1 MNLYL
6 IGYRCSGK
14 TCIGKVLAE
23 RLGWGFIDTDDG
35 VTAAARCSIRELVA
49 VSGWPDFRQREHEIL
64 KGIAQRD
71 RRVVA
76 TGGGIV
82 LEDRNISLMKE
93 TGKIVWL
100 QAAPE
105 TVRRRMTTDPKSA
118 AQRPALTS
126 KGLLGEIKTE
136 LNARIPLYARVSDF
150 SIPTDK
156 TAAAAAADILVRWIK
171 EKGMR

>member
-14 TCIGKVLAE
+14 TCIGKLLAE
-23 RLGWGFIDTDDG
+23 RLGWGFVDTDDG
-35 VTAAARCSIRELVA
+35 VTAAARCSIREWVA
-49 VSGWPDFRQREHEIL
+49 AFGWLGFRQREHEIL

-82 LEDRNISLMKE
+82 LDQKNISLMKK

-105 TVRRRMTTDPKSA
+105 TLRRRMTTDPKSA

-126 KGLLGEIKTE
+126 KGLLEEIETE
-136 LNARIPLYARVSDF
+136 LNARIPLYVEASDV
-150 SIPTDK
+150 SIPTDR
-156 TAAAAAADILVRWIK
+156 TAAAAAADTLVRWMK

>member
-1 MNLYL
+1 MNFYL

-14 TCIGKVLAE
+14 TRIGKVLAE

-35 VTAAARCSIRELVA
+35 VTAAAGRSIRDLVA
-49 VSGWPDFRQREHEIL
+49 AFGWPDFRQREHEIL

-82 LEDRNISLMKE
+82 LEDRNIFLMRK

-105 TVRRRMTTDPKSA
+105 TVRRRMILDPKSA

-126 KGLLGEIKTE
+126 KGFLEEIETQ
-136 LNARIPLYARVSDF
+136 LNARIPLYAGAADV
-150 SIPTDK
+150 SIPTDELDAA
-156 TAAAAAADILVRWIK
+156 TAADTLVRWIK